1 MTSSF
6 RTEQVGKHTER
17 RWTIY
22 TSKIG
27 IAPYHLPETLLCDF
41 ITASDSKEKKNKWSD
56 TEIALTKIILSL
68 HSQEM
73 KKKIE
78 RRKST
83 KCWGR
88 EPNVLYVLGNL
99 ILTMNLARRLPEW
112 ARGWG
117 ESSDKK
123 VLIRKWPCII
133 SSYISPLRSGIWW
146 NKAQFPKSQILFL
159 LSSVKLLSLLFHVF
173 WLSFISPFF
182 FSILL

>member
-73 KKKIE
+73 KKKKN
-78 RRKST
+78 RKE
-83 KCWGR
+83 KIHKM
-88 EPNVLYVLGNL
+88 LG
-99 ILTMNLARRLPEW
+99 
-112 ARGWG
+112 
-117 ESSDKK
+117 
-123 VLIRKWPCII
+123 
-133 SSYISPLRSGIWW
+133 
-146 NKAQFPKSQILFL
+146 
-159 LSSVKLLSLLFHVF
+159 
-173 WLSFISPFF
+173 
-182 FSILL
+182 